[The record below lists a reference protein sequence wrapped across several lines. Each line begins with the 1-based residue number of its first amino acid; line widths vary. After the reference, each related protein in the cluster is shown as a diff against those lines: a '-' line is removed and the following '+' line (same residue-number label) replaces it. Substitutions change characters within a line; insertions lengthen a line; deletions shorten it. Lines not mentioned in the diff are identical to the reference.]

1 MTHIR
6 IATRSSKLARWQA
19 ERVAVSIAALDPT
32 ITTELVFVSTIGD
45 QRRDVPIHELGGTG
59 VFVKEVQQAV
69 LNGHADVA
77 VHSAKDLPSTTADGL
92 TLACVPERADIRD
105 ALIGAR
111 LRDIRNGGVVATG
124 SVRRRAQLHAVR
136 PDLVFS
142 ELRGNIDTRL
152 DNAGQF
158 DAIVL
163 ACAGLDRIGRSDAIV
178 ERLELDVMVPQIGQG
193 ALAIECRADDTPTA
207 SVLQRLD
214 NAEHHTCVDT
224 ERAFLA
230 GIGGGCEAPVGA
242 YARMNGTTIELI
254 AVLADDHGT
263 LHRDLRS
270 GSDAHQLG
278 SEAARALL
286 PALGDPQ

>member
-193 ALAIECRADDTPTA
+193 ALAIECRADDAPTA

>member
-1 MTHIR
+1 MLQ
-6 IATRSSKLARWQA
+6 S
-19 ERVAVSIAALDPT
+19 LDQKIIP
-32 ITTELVFVSTIGD
+32 ELVFVNTIGD

-69 LNGHADVA
+69 LDGHADIA

-92 TLACVPERADIRD
+92 TFACVPERADIRD

-111 LRDIRNGGVVATG
+111 LRDIRSGGVIATG
-124 SVRRRAQLHAVR
+124 SVRRRAQLYAIR
-136 PDLVFS
+136 PDLVFR

-152 DNAGQF
+152 ENAGQF

-193 ALAIECRADDTPTA
+193 ALAIECRADDAATA

-214 NAEHHTCVDT
+214 NFEHHTCVDT

-242 YARMNGTTIELI
+242 YARMNGTTIELVS
-254 AVLADDHGT
+254 VLADDHGV
-263 LHRDLRS
+263 LHRDLRT
-270 GSDAHQLG
+270 GTDGRQLG
-278 SEAARALL
+278 AEAALALL
-286 PALGDPQ
+286 PALGSQQ